1 MWKRILIFLFVFL
14 MAAETATA
22 SEFTDEERF
31 ETAQN
36 VMESL
41 FEAVAGTN
49 YETEQA
55 AKKGLRREEK
65 DLLNEKNAAYR
76 ESSVLWIREALT
88 PLEEEPVHAEMP
100 EAPEHDDDETLSESE
115 PDLKA
120 VYNLLLTTPA
130 GMAYVEMMG
139 AMGYD
144 GAEACMEGTKK
155 WYAYWLS
162 TIDVKKLREINKDYA
177 AWIYLPGTMLDYPVV
192 QGNDNDFYLKRMF
205 NGESNSC
212 GTIFIDARN
221 LPGFYDS
228 NTLLYGHH
236 MRNGSM
242 FKAITYYDE
251 QEYFDAH
258 PYMLLITPEAHYLI
272 ELIAGY
278 TTDSSDHCY
287 DIALSD
293 FKDMN
298 DYLTKAR
305 QKSDFDSTVEVIE
318 GDRLITLS
326 TCAYAFENAR
336 YITIGKLTPL
346 WEDTEASQM
355 KKSGVDAETQKM
367 ENAL

>member
-1 MWKRILIFLFVFL
+1 MCKRILALLLAL
-14 MAAETATA
+14 MLTGVPALAAEMT
-22 SEFTDEERF
+22 EEEKF
-31 ETAQN
+31 ETAQT

-49 YETEQA
+49 YEQERA
-55 AKKGLRREEK
+55 AKKGLRSEDKKIITEQ
-65 DLLNEKNAAYR
+65 NALYR
-76 ESSVLWIREALT
+76 EKTVLWLREALKPVEAEIIPEPT
-88 PLEEEPVHAEMP
+88 PEPVQTP
-100 EAPEHDDDETLSESE
+100 VPDVLPAPTLC
-115 PDLKA
+115 PQTVYDLM
-120 VYNLLLTTPA
+120 LTTPA
-130 GMAYVEMMG
+130 GLAYVEMMG

-144 GAEACMEGTKK
+144 GAESCLQGTRE
-155 WYAYWLS
+155 WYTYWLS
-162 TIDVKKLREINKDYA
+162 TIDVEMLREINGDYA

-192 QGNDNDFYLKRMF
+192 HGGDNEFYLKRMF

-221 LPGFYDS
+221 LPGFLDS

-242 FKAITYYDE
+242 FKAITYYEE

-258 PYMLLITPEAHYLI
+258 PYLLIIEPDAHYLV

-298 DYLTKAR
+298 YYLTKAK
-305 QKSDFDSTVEVIE
+305 QKSDFDSTVIVEP
-318 GDRLITLS
+318 GDRLTTLS

-336 YITIGKLTPL
+336 YITIGKLTRL
-346 WEDTEASQM
+346 WEYKEPVPTPQPM
-355 KKSGVDAETQKM
+355 ETP
-367 ENAL
+367 AP